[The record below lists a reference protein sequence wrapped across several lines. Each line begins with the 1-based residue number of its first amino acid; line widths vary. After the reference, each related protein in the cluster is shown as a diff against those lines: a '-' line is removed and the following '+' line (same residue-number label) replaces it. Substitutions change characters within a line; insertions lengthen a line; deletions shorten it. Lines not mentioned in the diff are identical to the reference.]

1 MSRHEKDK
9 DLILAWV
16 TLLEG
21 LGIKLS
27 WSPNTDELYSTPALS
42 LACEKKTDLQISED
56 LTPREQQVFQWI
68 LKGKSSREIAVVL
81 GVSFRT
87 IEKHSQRIY
96 SKAGV
101 HGRSGLFKDLLPQ
114 NERKEQVVAS
124 PLARRERGGVKIAGK
139 TLKSAK
145 EHI

>member
-1 MSRHEKDK
+1 MSRHKNNK
-9 DLILAWV
+9 DLILAWA

-21 LGIKLS
+21 LGVKLS

-42 LACEKKTDLQISED
+42 LACEKKRDLQISED

-124 PLARRERGGVKIAGK
+124 PLARRERRGVKIAGK
-139 TLKSAK
+139 TLKRAK